1 MRPLRQI
8 PLVLGLLTACA
19 PAHVVSTSA
28 AVPAAD
34 TRIRYSLLADTARFS
49 TALMVSLDA
58 DSLRVA
64 RFVPDLSG
72 RPDQRVVTAIPTDS
86 IARLQ
91 VHVGR
96 RRHVVR
102 GLLFGGLAG
111 AALGALC
118 ASDADHS
125 WAGSTGGCLA
135 GATASGLVAGLVA
148 GALIRS
154 SVWAPVR
161 LPPGSPN

>member
-1 MRPLRQI
+1 MTF
-8 PLVLGLLTACA
+8 VLGLLAACA
-19 PAHVVSTSA
+19 PAHVVTTPV
-28 AVPAAD
+28 AVPAPD
-34 TRIRYSLLADTARFS
+34 TRIRYSLRADTARFAA
-49 TALMVSLDA
+49 ALMVSLDA

-64 RFVPDLSG
+64 RFVPDLTG
-72 RPDQRVVTAIPTDS
+72 RPGQRVVTAIPTDS
-86 IARLQ
+86 VARLQ

-96 RRHVVR
+96 RGHVGR

-111 AALGALC
+111 VALGALC

-154 SVWAPVR
+154 NIWAPVPLPGRR
-161 LPPGSPN
+161 LEL

>member
-1 MRPLRQI
+1 MTRLPVALA
-8 PLVLGLLTACA
+8 LGLLAACA
-19 PAHVVSTSA
+19 PAHVLTTPA
-28 AVPAAD
+28 PFPAAD
-34 TRIRYSLLADTARFS
+34 TRIRYSLRADTTRFT

-86 IARLQ
+86 VARLQ
-91 VHVGR
+91 AHVGR
-96 RRHVVR
+96 RAHVGR

-125 WAGSTGGCLA
+125 WANSTEGCLA
-135 GATASGLVAGLVA
+135 GATASGLLAGLMA

-154 SVWAPVR
+154 NVWAPVA
-161 LPPGSPN
+161 LPLSSPR